1 MIPLAAPNISGNEGK
16 YLQECVRTTFVSSV
30 GEFVQRFEEMLAE
43 RHQAPSGLP
52 FGIATSCGTS
62 ALHVSLID
70 AGVNAG
76 DLVISA
82 SFSFIATAN
91 SIRYCGAIPWLID
104 IDTASWNL
112 SPEKLDAEIAQN
124 CELREDGLFHVKSG
138 RRVAAV
144 LPVHAA
150 GLPADMKSI
159 QKICQKY
166 NLPLIADAAAAM
178 GAYFT
183 YDGQKE
189 PLGFYSDLS
198 CFSFNGNKIVTC
210 GGGGGIITHDEKR
223 AKHIK
228 HLSTTARLTPDY
240 IHDEVGYNYRMTNL
254 EAAVGCAQ
262 MERLEEFMARKKEIA
277 LRYKRFV
284 TKYSDILENFPSVSY
299 AQGNYW
305 FSGIV
310 FKDTLGTK
318 EGIEKIMEN
327 VRKDAKA
334 KSIDIRPFWV
344 PIHLQ
349 PPHADSL
356 YSSLEITE
364 GTYYRVMPLPC
375 STNLTEDELNLVLET
390 LEASLQRN
398 VL

>member
-16 YLQECVRTTFVSSV
+16 YLQECVTTTFVSSV
-30 GEFVQRFEEMLAE
+30 GAFVRKFELIIAE
-43 RHQAPSGLP
+43 QHQIP

-62 ALHVSLID
+62 ALHLSLVD
-70 AGVNAG
+70 AGVKAG

-104 IDTASWNL
+104 IDADSWNL
-112 SPEKLDAEIAQN
+112 SPEKLEAELSKN
-124 CELREDGLFHVKSG
+124 CELRKDGLFHVKTN

-150 GLPADMKSI
+150 GLPANMKEI
-159 QKICQKY
+159 QKICQRY
-166 NLPLIADAAAAM
+166 HLPLIADAAAAM
-178 GAYFT
+178 GAHFLSN
-183 YDGQKE
+183 GEKI
-189 PLGFYSDLS
+189 PLGSYSDLS

-210 GGGGGIITHDEKR
+210 GGGGGIITHDETR

-228 HLSTTARLTPDY
+228 HLSTTARLAPDY
-240 IHDEVGYNYRMTNL
+240 IHDEIGYNYRMTNL

-262 MERLEEFMARKKEIA
+262 MERLDEFVARKKEIA
-277 LRYKRFV
+277 VQYKQLVAR
-284 TKYSDILENFPSVSY
+284 YSDILEDFPSVSY

-305 FSGIV
+305 FSGVV
-310 FKDTLGTK
+310 FKETLGSK
-318 EGIEKIMEN
+318 QEIEQIMAN
-327 VRKDAKA
+327 IRKDFKSKA
-334 KSIDIRPFWV
+334 VDVRPFWV

-349 PPHADSL
+349 PPHVDSL

-364 GTYYRVMPLPC
+364 NTYYRVMPLPC
-375 STNLTEDELNLVLET
+375 STNISSDDIELVLNT
-390 LEASLQRN
+390 LENCLQRYF
-398 VL
+398 

>member
-16 YLQECVRTTFVSSV
+16 YLQECVTTTFVSSV
-30 GEFVQRFEEMLAE
+30 GAFVRQFESMLAE
-43 RHQAPSGLP
+43 QHQTSFGLP
-52 FGIATSCGTS
+52 VGIATSCGTS
-62 ALHVSLID
+62 ALHVSLVD
-70 AGVNAG
+70 AGVKAG
-76 DLVISA
+76 ELVISA

-91 SIRYCGAIPWLID
+91 SIRYCGAVPWLID
-104 IDTASWNL
+104 IDAESWNM
-112 SPEKLDAEIAQN
+112 SPDLLEKELAEN
-124 CELREDGLFHVKSG
+124 CEQRENGLFHVESN
-138 RRVAAV
+138 RRVSAV

-150 GLPADMKSI
+150 GLPADMRAI

-183 YDGQKE
+183 YEGEKQS
-189 PLGFYSDLS
+189 LGSFSDLS

-228 HLSTTARLTPDY
+228 HLSTTARLTPNY

-262 MERLEEFMARKKEIA
+262 MERLEEFMLRKKEIA
-277 LRYKRFV
+277 DRYKQFAA
-284 TKYSDILENFPSVSY
+284 KHSNMLEDFPTVSY

-310 FKDTLGTK
+310 FKESLGTK
-318 EGIEKIMEN
+318 EEIEQLMANI
-327 VRKDAKA
+327 RKDAKA
-334 KSIDIRPFWV
+334 KAIDIRPFWV

-349 PPHADSL
+349 PPHVDSI

-364 GTYYRVMPLPC
+364 NTYYRVMPLPC
-375 STNLTEDELNLVLET
+375 STNITEEELELVLET
-390 LEASLQRN
+390 LEESLS
-398 VL
+398 